1 MIILGIIGLVVF
13 TAALIAAILCLKLA
27 KDEVDLT
34 EHEKKS
40 INMFLTALVVIMLLG
55 IIESIGV
62 MIGR

>member
-27 KDEVDLT
+27 KDEVDLA
-34 EHEKKS
+34 EQERKR
-40 INMFLTALVVIMLLG
+40 INTFLTILLVIMILG
-55 IIESIGV
+55 VLESIGV

>member
-1 MIILGIIGLVVF
+1 MFILGIIGLVVF
-13 TAALIAAILCLKLA
+13 TVAFIAFTICFKLA

>member
-27 KDEVDLT
+27 KDEVDFA
-34 EHEKKS
+34 EQERKR
-40 INMFLTALVVIMLLG
+40 INTFLTILLVIMILG
-55 IIESIGV
+55 VLESIGV